1 MNPKPGFTLRSL
13 DVLPSGGGKKIN
25 FLLCFKRQGKNDE
38 HWELSEIN
46 TTAVGM
52 MWSETASLTG
62 ELSFL
67 NIAGKHHLLYAV
79 HKG

>member
-38 HWELSEIN
+38 HWELSEIQHYCSGHD
-46 TTAVGM
+46 V
-52 MWSETASLTG
+52 
-62 ELSFL
+62 
-67 NIAGKHHLLYAV
+67 V
-79 HKG
+79 